1 MIDEAN
7 DIGGGGRPTFDA
19 RSGLIELEFPRDG
32 SSSVGEAL
40 ERIRRESRDESEK
53 GRWFENLVGRV
64 FTTSP
69 EYEISEV
76 HRWAEWPEREELTGR
91 DGRDRG
97 IDLVARH
104 RDGGWIAIQCK
115 CYADDARVSK
125 PDIDSFLGY
134 TQQAVFSMRWIVAT
148 CDWTTAA
155 EVAIEGASPPIHR
168 IDFLRHADDLVLELD
183 TERPI
188 RSLWPR
194 QREAVDKVVKGLHHN
209 DRGRLTMA
217 CGTGK
222 TFTSLRIAEQ
232 VVPDGGNIVFLAPSI
247 ALVSQA
253 RREWLR
259 HTSRPL
265 ECAVVCSDSSA
276 GGRGEQADVRLSELE
291 CAVSSDPAE
300 LADLLS
306 VESRNDVTRVVFCTY
321 QSLKHL
327 TAAQDQ
333 LGAPT
338 FDLALCDEAHRTTGV
353 DRGASGGLTSG
364 FQAVH
369 RDESLR
375 ADKRLYMTATPRIY
389 SHRSR
394 SSLAS
399 KGIETV
405 DMSDLNVYGPELEL
419 LSFKEAVNDGLLSD
433 YRVIVLGV
441 HENAIPSGMRNRLV
455 SLGERLSEE
464 KTKPLIITEDE
475 MMRLLGTSLAVNGLA
490 EGDDLD
496 RPGRLHRT
504 IAFANSILRSKF
516 FAEGLRQPELKS
528 LITRRTRHSDPGATE
543 SLRIDVQHLDG
554 TDSAL
559 KRNKA
564 LRELGQAG
572 EEDIARVLCN
582 VRLFGEG
589 VDVPSLDA
597 IVFMEPRDSQIDIV
611 QAVGRVMRRS
621 KGKRLGYI
629 VVPVPIAPGSD
640 LATALS
646 EGNSGYEALG
656 QVLRALQSHDGRLA
670 ENPLHYV
677 QAHEIQR
684 TPTEEPEQTDT
695 ASSQL
700 VLDLREAGQGIYAHV
715 VASSGLG
722 TPGLLVADD
731 IALAVRAAARL
742 FEEGE
747 LAGPL
752 ANAMGLATPEND
764 RDVCTIA
771 ALLVQN
777 ACLLHR
783 RLCDVPRM
791 NWLSDLATVSG
802 DESPAVALRRD
813 WEKILE
819 LDYKPVF
826 EPALAVLDALPPR
839 RFAYH
844 ALCRLAECANRTAAS
859 LSDMGYDH
867 AGPLYHRIL
876 PNAEATGAFYT
887 NNLSALLLARLAID
901 SEFSD
906 WADGGQVRDLRIMD
920 PACGTGTLL
929 MAALH
934 VLKSR
939 CKEAHG
945 LASEEQAEL
954 HQALVE
960 NVLCGL
966 DINRHAT
973 QLAACN
979 LTLGAPTVD
988 YQQINL
994 FTLRH
999 GPQPDG
1005 MMQAGSLELLSTAAS
1020 ADSLHSLVR
1029 PLRTQQGIGAVQVND
1044 TELDFALQ
1052 DLDLVIMNPP
1062 FTNNTKRHRQYTDEQ
1077 VQQMQQHELRIRDHL
1092 AMSDPAAGDVI
1103 DSNSIRTFFTPLADQ
1118 LLNPESGVLA
1128 EVLPV
1133 TATIGA
1139 AGKSERRFLASRF
1152 HIERIITSHDP
1163 KRINFSE
1170 NTSIHECL
1178 LIARRG
1184 NPPPPPPQNSSRY
1197 GRCQRP
1203 QRRPLPLPMPSPAE
1217 NLPSGEAARS
1227 GQQIALRAG
1236 IGRRSSGSTDAWPR
1250 RPTRSTRRQDLS
1262 QWAGTMTSDQRGRE
1276 FGMPIRN
1283 ANHKTR
1289 QECRSF
1295 GQSAPRSTTPCEAG
1309 PRRMASRKWVN
1320 RPWPISTG
1328 NTGAASSWLKN
1339 TTP

>member
-1 MIDEAN
+1 
-7 DIGGGGRPTFDA
+7 
-19 RSGLIELEFPRDG
+19 
-32 SSSVGEAL
+32 
-40 ERIRRESRDESEK
+40 
-53 GRWFENLVGRV
+53 
-64 FTTSP
+64 
-69 EYEISEV
+69 
-76 HRWAEWPEREELTGR
+76 
-91 DGRDRG
+91 
-97 IDLVARH
+97 
-104 RDGGWIAIQCK
+104 
-115 CYADDARVSK
+115 
-125 PDIDSFLGY
+125 
-134 TQQAVFSMRWIVAT
+134 MRWIVAT

-353 DRGASGGLTSG
+353 DRGASGGLTTG

-399 KGIETV
+399 RGIETV

-621 KGKRLGYI
+621 EGKRLGYI

-684 TPTEEPEQTDT
+684 TPAEEPEQPDT
-695 ASSQL
+695 TSSQL

-752 ANAMGLATPEND
+752 ADAMGLATPEND

-906 WADGGQVRDLRIMD
+906 WADEGQVRDLRIMD

-1005 MMQAGSLELLSTAAS
+1005 TMQAGSLELLSTAAS

-1077 VQQMQQHELRIRDHL
+1077 VQQMQQHELRIRDHI

-1118 LLNPESGVLA
+1118 MLNSERGVLA

-1133 TATIGA
+1133 TATTGA

-1170 NTSIHECL
+1170 NTTIHECL
-1178 LIARRG
+1178 VIARRSDSSQDTEFFSLRKMPATPEEALSAADAIDTG
-1184 NPPPPPPQNSSRY
+1184 KAPEWGSRTLWPADRIASGDWSPVQWFNGHLAEAAYELSTSPNLEPMGRNHEIGPAGQRIRDAFEQCQLGDQEAVPIFWSVSSKIHNTMRSSPEAYGLPKMGKQALANKYWHRRSCLLVAQKYNTMSGRLTAIWSPSPSIGSGWTPVAVSDKIDGMALAAWWNSTPVRLLLLNLRSKTLTYPNWSLDQLR
-1197 GRCQRP
+1197 GVGIPKSDSPARATLAQAWEEASDMVM
-1203 QRRPLPLPMPSPAE
+1203 LPLSQAVDCPVRPIIDR
-1217 NLPSGEAARS
+1217 AA
-1227 GQQIALRAG
+1227 ALALG
-1236 IGRRSSGSTDAWPR
+1236 VDEQLIGDWREMLARE
-1250 RPTRSTRRQDLS
+1250 PTIS
-1262 QWAGTMTSDQRGRE
+1262 
-1276 FGMPIRN
+1276 
-1283 ANHKTR
+1283 
-1289 QECRSF
+1289 
-1295 GQSAPRSTTPCEAG
+1295 
-1309 PRRMASRKWVN
+1309 N
-1320 RPWPISTG
+1320 RV
-1328 NTGAASSWLKN
+1328 AD
-1339 TTP
+1339 